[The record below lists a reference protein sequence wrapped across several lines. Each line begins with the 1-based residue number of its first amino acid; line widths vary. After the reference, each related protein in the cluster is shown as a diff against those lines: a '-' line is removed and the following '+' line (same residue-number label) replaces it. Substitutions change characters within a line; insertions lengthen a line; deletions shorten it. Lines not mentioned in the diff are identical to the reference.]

1 MSLSILQK
9 ITLILSIIGAINW
22 GLIGFFQFDLVA
34 AIFGGEGAGMA
45 RFIFILVGISG
56 LISISILN
64 NSRTSLEAGRS
75 YTTNH

>member
-22 GLIGFFQFDLVA
+22 GLIGFFQFDFVA
-34 AIFGGEGAGMA
+34 AIFGGEDAGMA

>member
-34 AIFGGEGAGMA
+34 AIFGGEDAGMA

-64 NSRTSLEAGRS
+64 NSRTSLEASRS

>member
-34 AIFGGEGAGMA
+34 AIFGGEDAGMA

>member
-1 MSLSILQK
+1 MS
-9 ITLILSIIGAINW
+9 
-22 GLIGFFQFDLVA
+22 
-34 AIFGGEGAGMA
+34 

-75 YTTNH
+75 YTTYH

>member
-1 MSLSILQK
+1 MSILQK

-22 GLIGFFQFDLVA
+22 GSIGFFQFDLVA
-34 AIFGGEGAGMA
+34 AIFGGEDAGMA

-64 NSRTSLEAGRS
+64 NSRTNLEAGRS

>member
-9 ITLILSIIGAINW
+9 ITLIVSIISAINW
-22 GLIGFFQFDLVA
+22 GLIGFFQFDFIA
-34 AIFGGEGAGMA
+34 SIFGGQDAGMS